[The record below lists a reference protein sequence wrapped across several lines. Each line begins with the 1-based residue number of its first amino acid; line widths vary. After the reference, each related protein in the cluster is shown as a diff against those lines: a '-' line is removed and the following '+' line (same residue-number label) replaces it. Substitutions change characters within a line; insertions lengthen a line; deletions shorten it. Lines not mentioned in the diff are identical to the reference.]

1 MCVFFFNGF
10 VVIVALVVSWQ
21 KPNSIQRTED
31 KSEAS
36 VFVLNTCSIRDHAE
50 QKVYSY
56 VGPYAIRKQKGEN
69 IAIVVAG

>member
-1 MCVFFFNGF
+1 MFDQLRFSLSTCFSFSFWNGR
-10 VVIVALVVSWQ
+10 IERSDD
-21 KPNSIQRTED
+21 RT
-31 KSEAS
+31 KAS

>member
-1 MCVFFFNGF
+1 MF
-10 VVIVALVVSWQ
+10 VVDT
-21 KPNSIQRTED
+21 SIQRTED

-69 IAIVVAG
+69 IAIVVAGYVCKREPEALGVMLI

>member
-1 MCVFFFNGF
+1 VSLTDLSSNCHAIRGTDPFPKHS
-10 VVIVALVVSWQ
+10 IV
-21 KPNSIQRTED
+21 RCED
-31 KSEAS
+31 KREAS